1 MQAFKYRAAKI
12 SQCWPKGW
20 GPLFFDS
27 HSSPTTSKQGLGP
40 PLFPNFQSRLAGEWL
55 SPGVLHRSQAKWNS
69 RLGTPLYS
77 PPPPPPPSRAGCL
90 PHRWLPKADSFWHLF
105 PTLAGEEGTQ
115 QIGEHPPSVP
125 CL

>member
-69 RLGTPLYS
+69 RLGTPFT
-77 PPPPPPPSRAGCL
+77 PPTPHSL
-90 PHRWLPKADSFWHLF
+90 PELGAF
-105 PTLAGEEGTQ
+105 PTGGSPRQTLFG
-115 QIGEHPPSVP
+115 ISSP
-125 CL
+125 L